1 MIHVSD
7 ADFDRAVQA
16 ALDSLPD
23 DFRPYLENVLIE
35 VQPRPD
41 AALLEEY
48 QETDDLLG
56 IYVGVPLEEKGPERA
71 PTPLPDRI
79 LVFRENLCAMCQS
92 WEELVDEIRVT
103 VLHEI
108 GHHFGL
114 DEDRLADLGYD

>member
-1 MIHVSD
+1 MIPVSA

-16 ALDSLPD
+16 ALDALPD

-41 AALLEEY
+41 ATLLEEC
-48 QETDDLLG
+48 EEADDLLG
-56 IYVGVPLEEKGPERA
+56 IYVGVPLEEKGPTGA
-71 PTPLPDRI
+71 PNPLPDRI
-79 LVFRENLCAMCQS
+79 LIFRENLCAVCQS

-108 GHHFGL
+108 GHYFGL
-114 DEDRLADLGYD
+114 DEDRLAELGYD